1 MVGGAEAVFRA
12 VASGIRAQW
21 VRRAPDWPALFEAL
35 ADAPRCLTGLM
46 KMRAAA
52 RTDEARRLYEEFEAE
67 LCRGLGTSRVSW
79 PEAFGSF
86 ASRPPQAAESVRA
99 LPRIAPE
106 QALMLLGPLSRI
118 DSASA
123 DLYAAALQ
131 TSLGLDATW
140 PVPDETM
147 LRLLGSHVPA
157 HWDHHWSR
165 GFGLE
170 PPTVFSSAA
179 EDGVRDGLLL
189 LADGKPMLTD
199 VLGARGTVE
208 VAFTHATVQM
218 GARLDHARAPARAA

>member
-1 MVGGAEAVFRA
+1 
-12 VASGIRAQW
+12 
-21 VRRAPDWPALFEAL
+21 
-35 ADAPRCLTGLM
+35 M

-52 RTDEARRLYEEFEAE
+52 RSPEARELYEQFEAE
-67 LCRGLGTSRVSW
+67 LCRSLGSTRVSW
-79 PEAFGSF
+79 PASFGSF

-106 QALMLLGPLSRI
+106 QALVLLGPVGRI

-147 LRLLGSHVPA
+147 LRLLGTHVPP
-157 HWDHHWSR
+157 HWKRHWSR

-170 PPTVFSSAA
+170 PPTVFSSAT
-179 EDGVRDGLLL
+179 EDAVREGLRL
-189 LADGKPMLTD
+189 LADGEPMTPD
-199 VLGARGTVE
+199 VLGARGTIE
-208 VAFTHATVQM
+208 VVFTHATVQM
-218 GARLDHARAPARAA
+218 GARLDQAPAPAQAA